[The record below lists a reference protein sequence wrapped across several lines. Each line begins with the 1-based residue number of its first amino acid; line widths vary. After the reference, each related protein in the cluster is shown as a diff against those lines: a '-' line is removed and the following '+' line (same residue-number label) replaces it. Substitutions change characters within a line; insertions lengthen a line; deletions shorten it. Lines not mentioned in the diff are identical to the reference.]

1 MNHED
6 SVKDS
11 LRSPVIPQ
19 KEFKSLLDSEKSG
32 ALLKIR
38 PKRLI
43 SHSDPPNLIGGRG
56 PAKPSFEAFVQCR
69 EAAKFLGL
77 HCKTVERLRT
87 PGLTA
92 RPSCHRSSPKA
103 VALLDFRTGR
113 LVALQSNL
121 DMPSVFAREIGGS
134 FAADTIPTRH
144 SGRKS
149 PC

>member
-1 MNHED
+1 MSPDEAAHDAFDYFHPMKDPGMNHED

-56 PAKPSFEAFVQCR
+56 PAKPGLEAFVQCR
-69 EAAKFLGL
+69 EAANFLGL
-77 HCKTVERLRT
+77 HCKTVERYARQ
-87 PGLTA
+87 GLLPA
-92 RPSCHRSSPKA
+92 HPA
-103 VALLDFRTGR
+103 TGR
-113 LVALQSNL
+113 HRRRRRFLISEL
-121 DMPSVFAREIGGS
+121 DVWLRSRVISACHPC
-134 FAADTIPTRH
+134 
-144 SGRKS
+144 S
-149 PC
+149 PEK